1 MLLAALAIVAI
12 PISMSAGC
20 FESGAGTAAPSS
32 PLARQVEERFAIQF
46 CYAQYR
52 SQSDVLRCLA
62 QSM

>member
-1 MLLAALAIVAI
+1 MLFAALAAI
-12 PISMSAGC
+12 ALPISMAAGC
-20 FESGAGTAAPSS
+20 FDAGAGESPS
-32 PLARQVEERFAIQF
+32 PALARQVEERFAIQF